1 LGNRKNAAPIITIG
15 IIDEPEPPP
24 PVNRDVIELIADEI
38 PLDAV

>member
-24 PVNRDVIELIADEI
+24 VNRDVIELIADEI